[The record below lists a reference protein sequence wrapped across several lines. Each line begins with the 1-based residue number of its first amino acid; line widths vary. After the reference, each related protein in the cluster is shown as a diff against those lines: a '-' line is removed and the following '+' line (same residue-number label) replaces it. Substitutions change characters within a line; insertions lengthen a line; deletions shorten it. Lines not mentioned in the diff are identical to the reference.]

1 MAPLP
6 MQPGRLVAIT
16 HTSHIVVQVER
27 IKLQKDLFGDMKIYI
42 DLLMV
47 AVITIYIVDLS
58 GFTETLLKFISAYKG
73 RKITEL
79 KPFSCS
85 LCMVWWVCLIYA
97 VIVGNLT
104 IPVVAL
110 IALLSLLS
118 VPCGQLLILIREA
131 FLKVIT
137 KLMDLL

>member
-1 MAPLP
+1 MKEIIDLI
-6 MQPGRLVAIT
+6 LVAL
-16 HTSHIVVQVER
+16 V
-27 IKLQKDLFGDMKIYI
+27 
-42 DLLMV
+42 
-47 AVITIYIVDLS
+47 TIYIVDLS
-58 GFTETLLKFISAYKG
+58 GFTETWLSILSHYKN

-97 VIVGNLT
+97 AIVGNLT

-110 IALLSLLS
+110 IAFLSLIS
-118 VPCGQLLILIREA
+118 VPCGQLLLLIREV
-131 FLKVIT
+131 FLKVIN

>member
-1 MAPLP
+1 MKAIIDII
-6 MQPGRLVAIT
+6 LVAL
-16 HTSHIVVQVER
+16 V
-27 IKLQKDLFGDMKIYI
+27 
-42 DLLMV
+42 
-47 AVITIYIVDLS
+47 TIYIVDLS
-58 GFTETLLKFISAYKG
+58 GFTETLLKVISAYKG

-79 KPFSCS
+79 KPFTCS

-118 VPCGQLLILIREA
+118 VPCGQFLILIREA

>member
-1 MAPLP
+1 MKAIIDLI
-6 MQPGRLVAIT
+6 LVAL
-16 HTSHIVVQVER
+16 V
-27 IKLQKDLFGDMKIYI
+27 
-42 DLLMV
+42 
-47 AVITIYIVDLS
+47 TIYIVDLS
-58 GFTETLLKFISAYKG
+58 GFTETLLKVISAYKG

-97 VIVGNLT
+97 AIVGNLT

-110 IALLSLLS
+110 IALLSFLS
-118 VPCGQLLILIREA
+118 VPCVQLLMLIREV
-131 FLKVIT
+131 FLKVIN

>member
-1 MAPLP
+1 
-6 MQPGRLVAIT
+6 
-16 HTSHIVVQVER
+16 
-27 IKLQKDLFGDMKIYI
+27 MKIYI

-58 GFTETLLKFISAYKG
+58 GFTETWLNILSNYRG
-73 RKITEL
+73 RKITGL

-118 VPCGQLLILIREA
+118 VPCGQLLILIRDA
-131 FLKVIT
+131 FLKVIN
-137 KLMDLL
+137 KLMELL

>member
-1 MAPLP
+1 MKAIIDII
-6 MQPGRLVAIT
+6 LVAL
-16 HTSHIVVQVER
+16 V
-27 IKLQKDLFGDMKIYI
+27 
-42 DLLMV
+42 
-47 AVITIYIVDLS
+47 TIYIVDLS
-58 GFTETLLKFISAYKG
+58 GFTETLLKVISAYKG

-118 VPCGQLLILIREA
+118 VPCGKLLILIREA
-131 FLKVIT
+131 FLKVIN
-137 KLMDLL
+137 KLMNML

>member
-1 MAPLP
+1 MKAIIDLI
-6 MQPGRLVAIT
+6 LVAL
-16 HTSHIVVQVER
+16 V
-27 IKLQKDLFGDMKIYI
+27 
-42 DLLMV
+42 
-47 AVITIYIVDLS
+47 TIYIVDLS
-58 GFTETLLKFISAYKG
+58 GFTETLLKVISAYKG

-79 KPFSCS
+79 KPFTCS

-97 VIVGNLT
+97 AIVGNLT

-118 VPCGQLLILIREA
+118 VPAGQLLILIREA

>member
-1 MAPLP
+1 MTPLP

-16 HTSHIVVQVER
+16 HTSQIVVQVER
-27 IKLQKDLFGDMKIYI
+27 ITLQKALFGDMKIYI

>member
-1 MAPLP
+1 MKAIIDLI
-6 MQPGRLVAIT
+6 LVAL
-16 HTSHIVVQVER
+16 V
-27 IKLQKDLFGDMKIYI
+27 
-42 DLLMV
+42 
-47 AVITIYIVDLS
+47 TIYIVDLS
-58 GFTETLLKFISAYKG
+58 GFTETWLNILSNYRG

-97 VIVGNLT
+97 AIVGNLT
-104 IPVVAL
+104 IPIVAL

-118 VPCGQLLILIREA
+118 VPCGQLLMLIREA

-137 KLMDLL
+137 ELMDLL

>member
-1 MAPLP
+1 

-58 GFTETLLKFISAYKG
+58 GFTETLLKVISAYKG

-79 KPFSCS
+79 KPFTCS

-97 VIVGNLT
+97 AIVGNLT
-104 IPVVAL
+104 IPVVAF
-110 IALLSLLS
+110 IARLSLLS
-118 VPCGQLLILIREA
+118 VPCGQVLMLIREV
-131 FLKVIT
+131 FLKVIN

>member
-1 MAPLP
+1 MKAIIDII
-6 MQPGRLVAIT
+6 LVAL
-16 HTSHIVVQVER
+16 V
-27 IKLQKDLFGDMKIYI
+27 
-42 DLLMV
+42 
-47 AVITIYIVDLS
+47 TIYIVDLS
-58 GFTETLLKFISAYKG
+58 GFTETLLKVISAYKG

-118 VPCGQLLILIREA
+118 VPFGQLLILIRDA

-137 KLMDLL
+137 KLMELL

>member
-1 MAPLP
+1 MKAIIDLI
-6 MQPGRLVAIT
+6 LVAF
-16 HTSHIVVQVER
+16 V
-27 IKLQKDLFGDMKIYI
+27 
-42 DLLMV
+42 
-47 AVITIYIVDLS
+47 TIYIVDLS
-58 GFTETLLKFISAYKG
+58 GFTDTWLNILSNYRG
-73 RKITEL
+73 RRITGL

-97 VIVGNLT
+97 SIVGNLT

-118 VPCGQLLILIREA
+118 VPCGQLLILIREV
-131 FLKVIT
+131 FLKVIN

>member
-1 MAPLP
+1 MKAIIDII
-6 MQPGRLVAIT
+6 LVAL
-16 HTSHIVVQVER
+16 V
-27 IKLQKDLFGDMKIYI
+27 
-42 DLLMV
+42 
-47 AVITIYIVDLS
+47 TIYIVDLS
-58 GFTETLLKFISAYKG
+58 GFTETLLKVISAYKG

-118 VPCGQLLILIREA
+118 VPFGQLLILIREA

>member
-1 MAPLP
+1 MTPLP

-27 IKLQKDLFGDMKIYI
+27 IRLQKDLFGDMKIYI

-58 GFTETLLKFISAYKG
+58 GFTETLLKVISAYKG

-79 KPFSCS
+79 KPFTCS

-118 VPCGQLLILIREA
+118 VPCVQLLILIREA
-131 FLKVIT
+131 FLKLIN

>member
-1 MAPLP
+1 MKAIIDII
-6 MQPGRLVAIT
+6 LVAL
-16 HTSHIVVQVER
+16 V
-27 IKLQKDLFGDMKIYI
+27 
-42 DLLMV
+42 
-47 AVITIYIVDLS
+47 TIYIVDLS
-58 GFTETLLKFISAYKG
+58 GFTETLLKVLSAYKG

-79 KPFSCS
+79 KPFTCS

-97 VIVGNLT
+97 AIVGNLT

-118 VPCGQLLILIREA
+118 VPSGQFLILIREA